1 MEYLKS
7 KNIQLRPLEM
17 GDLNLLY
24 EWENNPLVW
33 SVSNTPAPYS
43 KHVLQQY
50 IESAGSDIYSS
61 KQLRLVIE
69 KCDNKKAIGFID
81 LFEFDPYNSK
91 VGVGILIAESQERNK
106 GWATESLE
114 LILQYVNKHLGV
126 KQIYC
131 NITVDNNQSIQL
143 FENAGFVLSG
153 IKRDWI
159 RVGDKWLDEALYQ
172 LIFQ

>member
-17 GDLNLLY
+17 SDLNLLY

-33 SVSNTPAPYS
+33 SISNTIAPYS
-43 KHVLQQY
+43 KHILLQY
-50 IESAGSDIYSS
+50 IENSGSDIYTS

-69 KCDNKKAIGFID
+69 RTDNKKAVGFID

-91 VGVGILIAESQERNK
+91 VGVGILIAESKERNK
-106 GWATESLE
+106 GWATEALD
-114 LILQYVNKHLGV
+114 LMVQYVNKHLGV

-131 NITVDNNQSIQL
+131 NITTDNNKSIQL
-143 FENAGFVLSG
+143 FEKANFILSG
-153 IKRDWI
+153 TKKDWI
-159 RVGDKWLDEALYQ
+159 RVQDKWLDESMYQ
-172 LIFQ
+172 LIF